1 MINHLQKLFKKHT
14 GLAIS
19 LLLFLLFYGG
29 QIFLNY
35 TNKMLITIEDDAKM
49 VEDNKRD
56 ILYIKS
62 DLQEIKKQNRQN
74 SKDLSILIGKIDIL
88 ERRI

>member
-56 ILYIKS
+56 IFYIKS

>member
-1 MINHLQKLFKKHT
+1 MISLLQNFFKKHT

-19 LLLFLLFYGG
+19 LLCFLLFYGG
-29 QIFLNY
+29 QLFLSQ
-35 TNKMLITIEDDAKM
+35 TNKMLMTIQKDTEMAQ
-49 VEDNKRD
+49 ENKRD
-56 ILYIKS
+56 IFYIKN

-88 ERRI
+88 QRRV

>member
-1 MINHLQKLFKKHT
+1 MILILQKFFKKHT

-19 LLLFLLFYGG
+19 LLCFLLFYGG
-29 QIFLNY
+29 QVFLNY
-35 TNKMLITIEDDAKM
+35 TNRMLITIEKDTKT

-56 ILYIKS
+56 IFYIKS

>member
-1 MINHLQKLFKKHT
+1 MINLFRKLFKKHT

-56 ILYIKS
+56 IFYIKS

>member
-1 MINHLQKLFKKHT
+1 MITLLQKFFKKHT

-56 ILYIKS
+56 IFYIKS